1 MTKPMV
7 TAISSKSDFM
17 FRNAS
22 GYKASNT
29 LCLASASTW
38 LYFDTYMKPFADDP
52 ITVCTVKAGMQEKS
66 SFRMPEASESQD
78 VSSSDCTVP
87 RNVGALGD
95 QWNRHQ
101 GLHVASLRRQCHRWA
116 FSVLRNTCMC
126 VVCLSVL
133 HLSQK

>member
-1 MTKPMV
+1 MQILMTKPMV

-66 SFRMPEASESQD
+66 SFRMPEASKESPGD
-78 VSSSDCTVP
+78 LRMDSRSSQFLP
-87 RNVGALGD
+87 
-95 QWNRHQ
+95 
-101 GLHVASLRRQCHRWA
+101 
-116 FSVLRNTCMC
+116 
-126 VVCLSVL
+126 
-133 HLSQK
+133 K